1 MTYLRHKSA
10 GHGYA
15 LLALSLIL
23 LIVCGLITLYT
34 ANAWY
39 NHQRIATDE
48 YRQKQAFEAAQGGL
62 DYGLAYLNAN
72 KSTIIKDTN
81 SDGFIDP
88 SPNPLLSSSMT
99 NPLST
104 GSFSVTFSNPTNN
117 NFQTILITSK
127 GISQDGLVNHTV
139 SQMVSVAR
147 TLFQAPTFTITAL
160 GNVTLQGS
168 VNITNTINN
177 KTMTSGGTTNLIGA
191 ANTTISTGTSSTS
204 HGIKS
209 DVTQNAYPGVTLD
222 QFFNMFF
229 NSTPQDVKSQ
239 MDTIYTNAAS
249 TNYSSLLDNSNP
261 NRGNLVWIE
270 QTGGTANIQ
279 GNITIGTTT
288 SPVLLI
294 VNGDLSM
301 SGGATLNGLLY
312 VTQSWINKGSGNV
325 NINGGIIIGGD
336 LTANGNPTVTYN
348 TEILNNIQNLGP
360 YTKVIGSWK
369 DF

>member
-1 MTYLRHKSA
+1 MTYLRPRSA

-15 LLALSLIL
+15 LLAISLVL

-72 KSTIIKDTN
+72 KLSIIKDTN
-81 SDGFIDP
+81 GDGFIDP

-104 GSFSVTFSNPTNN
+104 GSFSVTFSNPTKN
-117 NFQTILITSK
+117 NFQIILITSK
-127 GISQDGLVNHTV
+127 GTSQDGIVNHTV
-139 SQMVSVAR
+139 SQLVSVAS
-147 TLFQAPTFTITAL
+147 TLFQSPTFTITAL

-177 KTMTSGGTTNLIGA
+177 QTMTSGGTTSLIGA
-191 ANTTISTGTSSTS
+191 ANTTISTGISSTS

-222 QFFNMFF
+222 QFFNLFF

-239 MDTIYTNAAS
+239 MDTVYTNSAS
-249 TNYSSLLDNSNP
+249 TNYSSLLDNSNS
-261 NRGNLVWIE
+261 NRGSLVWIE
-270 QTGGTANIQ
+270 QTAGTANIQ
-279 GNITIGTTT
+279 GNITIGTVAN
-288 SPVLLI
+288 PVLLI
-294 VNGDLSM
+294 VNGNLSM
-301 SGGATLNGLLY
+301 GGGATLNGLLY
-312 VTQSWINKGSGNV
+312 VTQSWINNGTGNV
-325 NINGGIIIGGD
+325 DINGGLIVGGD
-336 LTANGNPTVTYN
+336 LTSNGNPDVTYDSS
-348 TEILNNIQNLGP
+348 ILNNVKNLGP
-360 YTKVIGSWK
+360 YTKVAGSWK